1 MKHSIAKLTL
11 VGALIAPSVSF
22 AASVGG
28 VTWNEASGFDFT
40 MNGTIWETEANAVG
54 DVVNFYGTVSNVN
67 GATNF
72 VALGAELSYSGSF
85 TLSQQGNFDGDAFGE
100 AIFNAATMTFYYD
113 SSADFDASNLASATD
128 GNIWLTLTGHNYD
141 AYGLGA
147 AFLGA
152 IYADLNGASITA
164 IGDTGSGYGAWDVL
178 GGQAAPFFDTNTIAA
193 INGVSVGASNADFTF
208 SDSFQ
213 PSGVPGLLT
222 GTGELRG
229 KTGSVPEPGSLLLLS
244 VGLLGMGLR
253 KSYR

>member
-28 VTWNEASGFDFT
+28 VTWNEASGFDLT
-40 MNGTIWETEANAVG
+40 MNGTIWETEANNVG
-54 DVVNFYGTVSNVN
+54 DVVTFFGTVSNVN
-67 GATNF
+67 GTTTF
-72 VALGAELSYSGSF
+72 VAPGAELSYFGTF
-85 TLSQQGNFDGDAFGE
+85 TLSNAGNFDGDVNGE
-100 AIFNAATMTFYYD
+100 AIFNLASMTFYYD
-113 SSADFDASNLASATD
+113 ATADFDASNSATAND
-128 GNIWLTLTGHNYD
+128 GNIWLTLTGHDYD
-141 AYGLGA
+141 AYGLGPTG
-147 AFLGA
+147 LGA
-152 IYADLNGASITA
+152 IYAELNGASISSL
-164 IGDTGSGYGAWDVL
+164 GDTGGGYGAWDVL
-178 GGQAAPFFDTNTIAA
+178 VGQAALFFDTNTVST
-193 INGVSVGASNADFTF
+193 INGVSVGANNADFTF

-222 GTGELRG
+222 GTGELKG